1 MKKLAMLLLLVLNT
15 SCTLLTPSA
24 VKIINSSKATIIV
37 ESKSFIN
44 LLEISSKKSKIFEA
58 YPGEIEFTIREKDG
72 LYSEVHHLSVGYLEA
87 IEIKYSEPSVH
98 E

>member
-1 MKKLAMLLLLVLNT
+1 MKKLTFYLLLLINT
-15 SCTLLTPSA
+15 SCTLLTPSV

-37 ESKSFIN
+37 ESKSFMN
-44 LLEISSKKSKIFEA
+44 TLVISSKKSTVFEV

-72 LYSEVHHLSVGYLEA
+72 LYSEAHYLSVGYLEA
-87 IEIKYSEPSVH
+87 IEINYTVSSVQ